1 MEAKTLILLFACL
14 VPLFTALVG
23 AVIEAASLQD
33 SVTLHEKNVKRVLM
47 FYFFVFILIGCCVAV
62 RLVQEDVSLFLSFLT
77 VFSFSMAPV
86 LYFRFIDVLTT
97 GAENNGNI
105 RPGKYYLLFFLV
117 IVVCCVP
124 YTVVRFMLTVVCMAF
139 ALRRIVV
146 CYRHNKTASPLWE
159 KWLRLTYFL
168 CALSVVWSGA
178 ISLTVWRQTVVWSLP
193 VAVVAAWIQAVFLCC
208 YSFNHHSLLF
218 LPLSVVPAPPRI
230 PSGER
235 LSGRHENGRHRKY
248 MRWTLAGVPLEV
260 EPMPL
265 TRKVFERRVVG
276 EKLYLIPQL
285 RLSDLTELFNINR
298 SYLSRFINTTYG
310 CGFNGYINRLRLHEL
325 ERLMKLPCNKGKTA
339 NKLYP
344 KAGFPN
350 YQVYLR
356 IKKEV
361 YKQDIMSLPDTNPTN
376 MNT

>member
-1 MEAKTLILLFACL
+1 MDTKTLILLFACL

-23 AVIEAASLQD
+23 TVIEAASLQD
-33 SVTLHEKNVKRVLM
+33 SITIREKNVKRVLM
-47 FYFFVFILIGCCVAV
+47 YYFFVFMLIGCCVAV

-117 IVVCCVP
+117 IVACCVP
-124 YTVVRFMLTVVCMAF
+124 YTVVRFMLTVVCMVF

-146 CYRHNKTASPLWE
+146 CYRHNKTTGPLWE
-159 KWLRLTYFL
+159 KWLCLACFL
-168 CALSVVWSGA
+168 CVLSVVWSGA
-178 ISLTVWRQTVVWSLP
+178 ILLTVWRQTVVWCLP
-193 VAVVAAWIQAVFLCC
+193 LAVIAAWIQAVFLCC
-208 YSFNHHSLLF
+208 YSFNHRSLLF
-218 LPLSVVPAPPRI
+218 LPLSVVPAPLRI

-260 EPMPL
+260 EPIPL
-265 TRKVFERRVVG
+265 TRKIFERRVVG
-276 EKLYLIPQL
+276 EKLYLVPQL

-339 NKLYP
+339 NRLYP

-361 YKQDIMSLPDTNPTN
+361 YKRDMPLPDTNTAN
-376 MNT
+376 ITT